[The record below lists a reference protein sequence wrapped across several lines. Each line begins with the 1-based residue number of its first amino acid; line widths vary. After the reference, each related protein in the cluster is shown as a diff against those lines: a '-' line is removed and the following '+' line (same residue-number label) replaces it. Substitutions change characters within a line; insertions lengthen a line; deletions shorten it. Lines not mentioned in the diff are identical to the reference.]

1 MCDHTNVKM
10 FIPIIL
16 ILICSKKKII
26 PSVIQAMKGW
36 KPLPRLQEFQLL
48 ALCAHRE
55 SDQTPQ

>member
-1 MCDHTNVKM
+1 M
-10 FIPIIL
+10 FIPFIL

-26 PSVIQAMKGW
+26 PSILQAMKGW
-36 KPLPRLQEFQLL
+36 KPLPHLEEFQLL